1 MHYQADSAATIEM
14 TEAQFPLVMV
24 ETSDGT
30 VYNPMHGVKQ
40 SLDTPSMDTPLTP
53 LSANNQVRLAIDTY
67 GNIINSISYKVRDT
81 RDNSLIESTELSTF
95 EESQSRA
102 HATLNLRNLLS
113 SGVEYMLEVTVST
126 EKNEDIKYYT
136 RIVSNQDTYFEN
148 VLNFVLEFNS
158 NTYSVSGAS
167 EISKYIETTYGKDN
181 SNFGS
186 VDIYCESSTI
196 MWGDLDPFIES
207 NVLPTV
213 ESIDSDVLIVSLDY
227 TIGAVDTDGGYDSY
241 SVHEYYRARQGTS
254 GLFLLQFKREASQI
268 FDGKNDLFASG
279 KIDLGIQSD
288 LTAQAMDSDDHEHT
302 CFVTNGNLWSYSKS
316 ANAFI
321 RVFSFDSNDSDNLRE
336 RYIRHKIK
344 VMDIEDNGDI
354 TFIVYGYMNRG
365 AHEGELGVSLYQY
378 TYGDN
383 SVEEYLFIPL
393 EMSYERIEENVGDIA
408 YLNSDNSF
416 YIMINDSV
424 YAIELNSREV
434 MTEIVGLTPD
444 TYKVSD
450 DGRIIAYSVNG
461 EPNNTEAIRIFN
473 FEQGSEK
480 VIEAKEGQVMRVLG
494 FIESDCIYG
503 FADAED
509 IAYDDSGILTFPM
522 HTIVICDNSYDVVK
536 EYSESGVYMSGVE
549 VDGYRINMTRVVKNG
564 SGGYTTTSVD
574 QLINRSEN
582 SADEHVSVDSVYTTS
597 RKTEVVLVLPN
608 GVGDVNSVTARA
620 ADNVQF
626 AADRELVMEDIGTP
640 KKLYYVFGAGRM
652 SGSYSDINSAVA
664 AAYANYGYVLDYD
677 SDLVWKKFK
686 TSTASIKGLTAE
698 DSDFG
703 GSCEAGLAVLKTYL
717 GGSDELRLIT
727 LKNLSYETA
736 LSFVGRG
743 KPVLARTES
752 GYVFIV
758 GYDTTQV
765 TYLDSGKE
773 VTVTLANA
781 EKLFTLGGS
790 VFLTYY

>member
-1 MHYQADSAATIEM
+1 
-14 TEAQFPLVMV
+14 
-24 ETSDGT
+24 
-30 VYNPMHGVKQ
+30 
-40 SLDTPSMDTPLTP
+40 MD
-53 LSANNQVRLAIDTY
+53 V
-67 GNIINSISYKVRDT
+67 
-81 RDNSLIESTELSTF
+81 
-95 EESQSRA
+95 
-102 HATLNLRNLLS
+102 
-113 SGVEYMLEVTVST
+113 
-126 EKNEDIKYYT
+126 
-136 RIVSNQDTYFEN
+136 
-148 VLNFVLEFNS
+148 
-158 NTYSVSGAS
+158 
-167 EISKYIETTYGKDN
+167 
-181 SNFGS
+181 
-186 VDIYCESSTI
+186 
-196 MWGDLDPFIES
+196 
-207 NVLPTV
+207 
-213 ESIDSDVLIVSLDY
+213 
-227 TIGAVDTDGGYDSY
+227 
-241 SVHEYYRARQGTS
+241 
-254 GLFLLQFKREASQI
+254 
-268 FDGKNDLFASG
+268 
-279 KIDLGIQSD
+279 
-288 LTAQAMDSDDHEHT
+288 
-302 CFVTNGNLWSYSKS
+302 
-316 ANAFI
+316 
-321 RVFSFDSNDSDNLRE
+321 
-336 RYIRHKIK
+336 
-344 VMDIEDNGDI
+344 EDNGDI

-450 DGRIIAYSVNG
+450 DGRIIAYSVGGGLND
-461 EPNNTEAIRIFN
+461 TEAIRIFN

-503 FADAED
+503 FAEAED

-522 HTIVICDNSYDVVK
+522 HTIVICDSSYNVVK
-536 EYSESGVYMSGVE
+536 EYSESGIYMSGVT

-608 GVGDVNSVTARA
+608 GVGDVNSATARA

-626 AADRELVMEDIGTP
+626 AADRELVMENTGTP
-640 KKLYYVFGAGRM
+640 KELYYVFGAGRLN
-652 SGSYSDINSAVA
+652 GSYSDINSAVA
-664 AAYANYGYVLDYD
+664 AAYANYGYVLDF
-677 SDLVWKKFK
+677 SGDLVWKKFK
-686 TSTASIKGLTAE
+686 TSTASIKGLTAA

-717 GGSDELRLIT
+717 GGSDELRLVT

-736 LSFVGRG
+736 LSYVGRG